1 MKKNTK
7 IIIIVIIAA
16 VAVSNVALFLGAFGL
31 LIWSSMTAEIEV
43 YEDASDYN
51 RYMGENADEEYQNKW
66 GMDESIFPQ
75 ALTEDMNVLEYKMV
89 YYNPWDAQ
97 YLSYLTVEYDEADYE
112 QEMLRLSEYESTEYE
127 GYYGAT
133 GFDANYELAAMNADS
148 YQGFVYALTDG
159 EDTITYVEIIFCNY
173 FMDIAYE
180 EYIPNEY
187 LPIGFDATNGN
198 PYGERIREEQ

>member
-159 EDTITYVEIIFCNY
+159 EEEFEIKHIQVIQMEETERSKQMKYEKETKELQELTSSDFCRRQ
-173 FMDIAYE
+173 ISR
-180 EYIPNEY
+180 
-187 LPIGFDATNGN
+187 T
-198 PYGERIREEQ
+198 

>member
-75 ALTEDMNVLEYKMV
+75 ALTEV
-89 YYNPWDAQ
+89 PFSQAI
-97 YLSYLTVEYDEADYE
+97 S
-112 QEMLRLSEYESTEYE
+112 
-127 GYYGAT
+127 
-133 GFDANYELAAMNADS
+133 
-148 YQGFVYALTDG
+148 
-159 EDTITYVEIIFCNY
+159 
-173 FMDIAYE
+173 
-180 EYIPNEY
+180 IP
-187 LPIGFDATNGN
+187 L
-198 PYGERIREEQ
+198 